1 MATTNFKIKNGLLS
15 KRYLQNKS
23 AVSTSSFT
31 TGITSL
37 ILQTTGDNSSW
48 VQKTTDISAYGGAT
62 VRPVYWYDMIASVFT
77 ADLQL
82 DNIVVGN
89 ETYTFTNNATGWQT
103 TQSSTNIGSYS
114 AANFHNVG
122 AGTAGGRVYRDSGGT
137 PSSGT
142 GSTTD
147 ADGSSTGHYL
157 YFETSSPANSSF
169 YNFLLRGPEVTL
181 PINNPTWSWFE
192 NRTGTNVG
200 NLNAYLDIIGGTTA
214 TLDLSQGSY
223 FTFSLGSSV
232 TAVFSNPPASGPG
245 GIPSK
250 AYSFALEVVA
260 SGDYTIT
267 WPDSIKWEGGSA
279 PANTASG
286 ATDLYTFITINGGTT
301 YFGKKAL
308 TGVS

>member
-23 AVSTSSFT
+23 AATVISGGMS
-31 TGITSL
+31 SL

-62 VRPVYWYDMIASVFT
+62 VRPVYHYDMIANVFT

-89 ETYTFTNNATGWQT
+89 ETYNFNSNATGWQT
-103 TQSSTNIGSYS
+103 TTTDTAIGSYDS
-114 AANFHNVG
+114 ASFTNVSTG
-122 AGTAGGRVYRDSGGT
+122 TTAGRVLRDSGGT
-137 PSSGT
+137 PSSNT
-142 GSTTD
+142 GATTD
-147 ADGSSTGHYL
+147 ADGNGAGVGFYL
-157 YFETSSPANSSF
+157 YFETTSPANTAS
-169 YNFLLRGPEVTL
+169 YDFLLRGPEVTL
-181 PINNPTWSWFE
+181 PSNPTWTWFE
-192 NRTGTNVG
+192 NRTGSNMG
-200 NLNAYLDIIGGTTA
+200 NLNAYLFVSAGTA

-223 FTFSLGSSV
+223 FTLSLGSAV
-232 TAVFSNPPASGPG
+232 TASFSNPPATG
-245 GIPSK
+245 K
-250 AYSFALEVVA
+250 AYSFALEVTT
-260 SGDYTIT
+260 SGDYAIT
-267 WPDSIKWEGGSA
+267 WPTSIKWEGGSA

-286 ATDLYTFITINGGTT
+286 ATDLYTFITVDGGTT